1 MFYEQDVISLK
12 CANGDKCP
20 IITTVAHI
28 SWQKLTIMKFSSN
41 KFSAFDVL
49 DCLSMIS
56 VKLFILPDYFVPFRQ
71 TNAPFFSWR
80 LLCRWSWVTCM
91 LSDWAFWPAP
101 ALLHWVACSSF
112 LSHLLWAFSHVYL
125 YHFSPLM
132 RIGWAHWCIWGLGAR
147 CPHASQ
153 WSLLAAVIGLFL
165 PRVLSPLKVT
175 YFRPSVPFSLTVFV
189 CLSMSLFLFLFH
201 RWPLL
206 LE

>member
-1 MFYEQDVISLK
+1 MVTNVPSSPIAISADRNKVSCRFLLMYLVHLM
-12 CANGDKCP
+12 CLTVSAWLVYNFLYSLIVLFLWDKQ
-20 IITTVAHI
+20 I
-28 SWQKLTIMKFSSN
+28 S
-41 KFSAFDVL
+41 
-49 DCLSMIS
+49 
-56 VKLFILPDYFVPFRQ
+56 
-71 TNAPFFSWR
+71 FFSPSGR

-91 LSDWAFWPAP
+91 PSDCAFWPAP
-101 ALLHWVACSSF
+101 ALFHWVAWSSF

-132 RIGWAHWCIWGLGAR
+132 RIGWAHWCFWGLGAR

-201 RWPLL
+201 HWPLM

>member
-1 MFYEQDVISLK
+1 VFYEQDVISLK
-12 CANGDKCP
+12 CANGNKCP
-20 IITTVAHI
+20 IITNSNI
-28 SWQKLTIMKFSSN
+28 SWQKQSIMPFSAN
-41 KFSAFDVL
+41 VFGAFDVL
-49 DCLSMIS
+49 DCLSMIG
-56 VKLFILPDYFVPFRQ
+56 VKLSILPDCFVPLRQ
-71 TNAPFFSWR
+71 TNQLFFPSGR

-91 LSDWAFWPAP
+91 PSDCAFWPAP
-101 ALLHWVACSSF
+101 ALFHWVAWSSF

-132 RIGWAHWCIWGLGAR
+132 RIGWAHWCFWGLGAR

-201 RWPLL
+201 HWPLM

>member
-1 MFYEQDVISLK
+1 
-12 CANGDKCP
+12 
-20 IITTVAHI
+20 
-28 SWQKLTIMKFSSN
+28 MKFSSN
-41 KFSAFDVL
+41 KFGAFDML
-49 DCLSMIS
+49 DCLSVIS

-71 TNAPFFSWR
+71 TSAPFFFSRR

-91 LSDWAFWPAP
+91 PSDWAFWPAP

-132 RIGWAHWCIWGLGAR
+132 RIGWAHWCFWGLGAR

-165 PRVLSPLKVT
+165 PRVLSPWKW
-175 YFRPSVPFSLTVFV
+175 LTSGLV
-189 CLSMSLFLFLFH
+189 CLSRSLSLSASPCLSFSFSSTTGRYCLNS
-201 RWPLL
+201 
-206 LE
+206 